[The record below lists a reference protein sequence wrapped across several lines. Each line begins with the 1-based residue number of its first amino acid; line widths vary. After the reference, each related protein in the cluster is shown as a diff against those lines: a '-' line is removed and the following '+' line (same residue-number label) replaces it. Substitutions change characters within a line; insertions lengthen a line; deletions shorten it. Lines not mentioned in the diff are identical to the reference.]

1 MNLSKDEIRFIDTYL
16 LSNDVVYTDIRQE
29 MVDHIA
35 TAVEEKMSTGQNE
48 FYPAFKEYMILNK
61 KAILKNNKKQWSFSW
76 EVVRQFLLFLF
87 KPSMLFF
94 GILLFF
100 FFKKVDVNPYF
111 SESFTVNN
119 LFFVLVITLALFQTG
134 YVRWYLKK
142 RFYAVEK
149 AGNILMILY
158 QLQLFFLPIFG
169 KENVSVYTLTLF
181 TFLFTGY
188 GVYFLKEIIK
198 FNRHR
203 LNYI

>member
-1 MNLSKDEIRFIDTYL
+1 MKLSKDEIRFIDTYL
-16 LSNDVVYTDIRQE
+16 LNNDVVYVDIRQE

-35 TAVEEKMSTGQNE
+35 TAVEEKMKTNQNE
-48 FYPAFKEYMILNK
+48 FYPTFKEYMVLNK
-61 KAILKNNKKQWSFSW
+61 KEIMKNNKKQWSFSW
-76 EVVRQFLLFLF
+76 EVVQQFLLFLF
-87 KPSMLFF
+87 KPSMLVF
-94 GILLFF
+94 GMLLFY

-111 SESFTVNN
+111 SERFTVNN
-119 LFFVLVITLALFQTG
+119 LFFVLVITLALFQMG

-142 RFYAVEK
+142 RFYTVEK

-169 KENVSVYTLTLF
+169 KENVTVYTLTLF

-188 GVYFLKEIIK
+188 GGYFLNEIIK

>member
-16 LSNDVVYTDIRQE
+16 LSNDVIYVDIRQE

-35 TAVEEKMSTGQNE
+35 TAVEEKMAADQSD
-48 FYPAFKEYMILNK
+48 FYLTFKEYMALNK
-61 KAILKNNKKQWSFSW
+61 KEILKNNKKQWSFSW
-76 EVVRQFLLFLF
+76 EAVQQFLLFLS
-87 KPSMLFF
+87 KPYMLVF
-94 GILLFF
+94 GMLLFF
-100 FFKKVDVNPYF
+100 FFKMVDVNPYF

-149 AGNILMILY
+149 AGIILMILY

-188 GVYFLKEIIK
+188 GIYFLKEIIK